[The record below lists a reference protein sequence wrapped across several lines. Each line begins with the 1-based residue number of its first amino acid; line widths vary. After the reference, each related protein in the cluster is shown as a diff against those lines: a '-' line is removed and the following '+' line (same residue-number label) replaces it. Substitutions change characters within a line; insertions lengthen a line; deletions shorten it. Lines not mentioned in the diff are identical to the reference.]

1 MTASYTLPYDL
12 QDLSMAN
19 NDFLP
24 YGDDSVN
31 NIFGL
36 SNTPRVDQID
46 DLLWNFEYS
55 NFADDD
61 TDSKLL
67 DTSSY
72 DISTEVR

>member
-1 MTASYTLPYDL
+1 MTSSYSVPYDL

-31 NIFGL
+31 SILGL
-36 SNTPRVDQID
+36 SNTSMVDQMD
-46 DLLWNFEYS
+46 DLLWDFDYS
-55 NFADDD
+55 DFAAND

-67 DTSSY
+67 DTSY
-72 DISTEVR
+72 NISTEVR